1 MDALVEQH
9 RAAEALAADVMHRAA
24 QGEGSDVVP
33 GATELVQRVMF
44 NVLLSA
50 ESADEQTGEQ
60 TVVIESAP

>member
-24 QGEGSDVVP
+24 QGEGSDVAP

-60 TVVIESAP
+60 TVVIESPP

>member
-1 MDALVEQH
+1 MLHVDALVEQH

-50 ESADEQTGEQ
+50 DEQTGEQ
-60 TVVIESAP
+60 TVVIESPP